1 MSVTLP
7 SPDRSHLFQLQ
18 RQSPAE
24 KKHLELLN
32 VKSLGA
38 PPFFFFF
45 FFFRLGTAAF
55 IYPAEDKDRLPL
67 KKKKRATNHVRLYL
81 LEEKVPLSAD
91 MYKSGSI

>member
-7 SPDRSHLFQLQ
+7 SPDRCRHFHLQ
-18 RQSPAE
+18 RQRPSV
-24 KKHLELLN
+24 KKHLFLLHFN
-32 VKSLGA
+32 SVGA
-38 PPFFFFF
+38 RPFFFF

-91 MYKSGSI
+91 MYKNGSI